1 MYTSTLSKTL
11 VFAAVCFL
19 GVNSAPTLEARDSK
33 PLIPFQASG
42 VQSSAHTHQTRGPG
56 VDRKVKFEAALSACG
71 ATPTG
76 GSSNGG
82 NVAQTSVAGGP
93 VATSSSLARSRRSI
107 KKAREPE
114 PANERREAETVK
126 ERREP
131 QPEPAAEFE
140 IMAREWSEGYVFPLL
155 KQMPVTMK
163 QANVV
168 CCLQATHP
176 RLYCLSMDS

>member
-11 VFAAVCFL
+11 VIAAVCFL
-19 GVNSAPTLEARDSK
+19 GVNSAPTLEARDPK
-33 PLIPFQASG
+33 PLIPFQASE
-42 VQSSAHTHQTRGPG
+42 VQSSAYTHQTRGPG
-56 VDRKVKFEAALSACG
+56 VDRKAKFEAALSACG

-107 KKAREPE
+107 KNARESE
-114 PANERREAETVK
+114 PVKERREAEAVK

-131 QPEPAAEFE
+131 QPDPAAEFE
-140 IMAREWSEGYVFPLL
+140 IIAREWSEGYVFPLL
-155 KQMPVTMK
+155 KQVPVMK

-176 RLYCLSMDS
+176 RFYCLSMDS